1 MDLIWSGLRE
11 AVAMLLR
18 GDPELW
24 RVTWLTLRV
33 SGTATLLSVLIG
45 VPVGAILALSRF
57 PGRNLVV
64 SLINTGMGMPPVVA
78 GLWVSLLL
86 WRSGP
91 LGHLGLMY
99 TPTAMVIAQALIA
112 TPIVMGFTLAGIQ
125 QLDRRL
131 SLQLLALGASR
142 WQLILLLIREAR
154 LSLLAA
160 VIAGFGGVVSE
171 VGASMMVGGNIQ
183 GYTRV
188 LTTATVLEV
197 SKGNFDVALAL
208 SFILMALAFG
218 VTWALTLL
226 QQGRRP
232 FGS

>member
-232 FGS
+232 FGP

>member
-1 MDLIWSGLRE
+1 VDLIWSGLRE

-24 RVTWLTLRV
+24 QVTWLTLRV

-45 VPVGAILALSRF
+45 VPVGAVLALSRF

-99 TPTAMVIAQALIA
+99 SPTAMVIAQALIA

-160 VIAGFGGVVSE
+160 VMAGFGGVVSE

-218 VTWALTLL
+218 VTWVLTLL

-232 FGS
+232 YVP